1 MTYAMFTWLM
11 RAITRTYL
19 AGLFEVTGV
28 ENVPPHG
35 PLIVCPNH
43 SGTIDPPL
51 VPAFLPR
58 ADAWSMAKSEY
69 FQNPISSWTFRHYH
83 AFPVVRHTA
92 DRQALRRS
100 FDLLKEG
107 HVLIIYPEGTR
118 VDSGLLAAP
127 EPGAGFIA
135 QKAGCPVLPVGLT
148 GTRECLPKGAHWPR
162 RVPVAVRF
170 GKPFLIEQRRPTGER
185 ISHEE
190 ASDAIML
197 AIAELLPT
205 DKRGIYTDL
214 EGLRK
219 RLSGVTAPLG
229 SGVS

>member
-1 MTYAMFTWLM
+1 MMYALFTATM
-11 RAITRTYL
+11 RAITRIYL
-19 AGLFEVTGV
+19 AGLFEVTGA
-28 ENVPPHG
+28 ENVPRSG
-35 PLIVCPNH
+35 PIVVCPNH

-58 ADAWSMAKSEY
+58 TDAWSMAKSEY
-69 FQNPISSWTFRHYH
+69 FENPIHSWTFRHYH

-92 DRQALRRS
+92 DRKALRRS
-100 FDLLKEG
+100 FELLKNG

-118 VDSGLLAAP
+118 VDSGLLATP
-127 EPGAGFIA
+127 ESGAGFIA

-162 RVPVAVRF
+162 RVAVTVRF
-170 GKPFLIEQRRPTGER
+170 GKPFLVEQRRPTGER

-197 AIAELLPT
+197 AIAELLPPE
-205 DKRGIYTDL
+205 KRGAYSDVDS
-214 EGLRK
+214 LRN
-219 RLSGVTAPLG
+219 RLVGVTQPI
-229 SGVS
+229 